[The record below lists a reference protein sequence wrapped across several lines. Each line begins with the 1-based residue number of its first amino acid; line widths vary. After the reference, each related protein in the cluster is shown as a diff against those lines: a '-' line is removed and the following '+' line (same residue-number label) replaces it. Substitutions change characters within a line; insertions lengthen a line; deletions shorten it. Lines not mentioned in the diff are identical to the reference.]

1 MNQRLKSNNSNDLTT
16 ADSSSSGILDERI
29 LLLVSKSINWDP
41 HILCLMACV
50 SRKVSAVAKR
60 VLWRELCISRAPRM
74 VEGLMSANGRLNG
87 GWDSLAK
94 VLFYCC
100 GGKPSLNF
108 QVEQVLKGHFAN
120 VSRFSKTSG
129 QSFLTKKCQSDVL
142 YICDPCEHGTGIS
155 SGGGD
160 DGGNDDDLGV
170 FRGVFKGF
178 VKSKTREVL
187 IKRKIDFEH
196 DIRCPYCRSRV
207 WSMTLAKL
215 IPRKSALKKLGSI
228 DGNLE
233 YFVCVY
239 GHLHGTCWLT
249 RLSSDDDEDEDDG
262 KQFDDGEDDGEQ
274 VGSSSIGITSS
285 SGEEI
290 CDTVVC

>member
-1 MNQRLKSNNSNDLTT
+1 MVNKRLKSN
-16 ADSSSSGILDERI
+16 DSSEFPTDDSSSGILDERV
-29 LLLVSKSINWDP
+29 LLLVFRSINWDP

-50 SRKVSAVAKR
+50 CRKVSAVAKR

-74 VEGLMSANGRLNG
+74 VEGLIHGTPPNGRLNG

-100 GGKPSLNF
+100 GGKPCRNF
-108 QVEQVLKGHFAN
+108 RVEKVFKGHFAN
-120 VSRFSKTSG
+120 ASRFSKTSG

-142 YICDPCEHGTGIS
+142 YICDPCEHSFDTS
-155 SGGGD
+155 

-178 VKSKTREVL
+178 VKSKTRDFL
-187 IKRKIDFEH
+187 IKRQIQFEH
-196 DIRCPYCRSRV
+196 HIRCPYCGSRV
-207 WSMTLAKL
+207 WSMTSAKL
-215 IPRKSALKKLGSI
+215 IPRKSALKKLGSN
-228 DGNLE
+228 DGRLE
-233 YFVCVY
+233 YFVCVN

-249 RLSSDDDEDEDDG
+249 RLSSDDEDEFE
-262 KQFDDGEDDGEQ
+262 FDDEN
-274 VGSSSIGITSS
+274 VGSSSGRTSS

-290 CDTVVC
+290 RETLICL